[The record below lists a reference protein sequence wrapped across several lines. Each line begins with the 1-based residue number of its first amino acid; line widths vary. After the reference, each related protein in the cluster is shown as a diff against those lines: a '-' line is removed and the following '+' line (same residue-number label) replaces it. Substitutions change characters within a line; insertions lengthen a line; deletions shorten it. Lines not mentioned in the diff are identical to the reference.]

1 MVNIA
6 LQNAASAIRVVIVAD
21 RSDLREQ
28 LGDLL
33 NHANGYERVGSFGS
47 LDDAVSAVRS
57 ALEMSTAVNA
67 VLLIQHLP
75 RLKDEYEL
83 TPHERRIL
91 QLIVAGQRYKK
102 IAASLGVS
110 LNTVSFHVRSI
121 YSKLD
126 VHSKAEAV
134 AKALRNH
141 LV

>member
-1 MVNIA
+1 MGNST
-6 LQNAASAIRVVIVAD
+6 QNTPASAVRVVIVAD
-21 RSDLREQ
+21 RTDLSEQ

-33 NHANGYERVGSFGS
+33 NHANGYERVGSFRS
-47 LDDAVSAVRS
+47 LDDTVTAIRTV
-57 ALEMSTAVNA
+57 LETATAVNA
-67 VLLIQHLP
+67 VLLIQQLP
-75 RLKDEYEL
+75 RLKDEYAL

-91 QLIVAGQRYKK
+91 QFLVTGCSYKD
-102 IAASLGVS
+102 IAATLGIS

-134 AKALRNH
+134 AKALRNN

>member
-1 MVNIA
+1 M
-6 LQNAASAIRVVIVAD
+6 
-21 RSDLREQ
+21 
-28 LGDLL
+28 GDLL

-75 RLKDEYEL
+75 RLKDEYAL

-134 AKALRNH
+134 AKALKNH

>member
-1 MVNIA
+1 MGKA
-6 LQNAASAIRVVIVAD
+6 TLQNATSAIRVVVVAD

-28 LGDLL
+28 LGELL
-33 NHANGYERVGSFGS
+33 NHANGYERLGSYGS
-47 LDDAVSAVRS
+47 LDDAVTAIRTT
-57 ALEMSTAVNA
+57 LETATTVNA

-91 QLIVAGQRYKK
+91 QFLVAGQSYKT
-102 IAASLGVS
+102 IAVTLGIS